1 MKDNIQPM
9 FHSLY
14 QHELTP
20 VKLFMDYKQ
29 NRGREA
35 AEEGRASETGGGRE
49 GGREKKGQ
57 RREHFHNGCNVAIP
71 FFKIKRDMLSLLR
84 QPIKFAHTRHSRW
97 SPVALWHTGSGTG
110 L

>member
-49 GGREKKGQ
+49 GGRKRKDSVENISITAVTL
-57 RREHFHNGCNVAIP
+57 RFHFL
-71 FFKIKRDMLSLLR
+71 K
-84 QPIKFAHTRHSRW
+84 
-97 SPVALWHTGSGTG
+97 
-110 L
+110 